1 MKNQNRMNSQHKKIF
16 MLRKKAIE
24 KNVDHVNLRKT
35 CIFVS
40 TIILSIIYQSLLAKY
55 YLLNMWAISKLFQI
69 VF

>member
-40 TIILSIIYQSLLAKY
+40 TIILSILALHSVIACK
-55 YLLNMWAISKLFQI
+55 ILFI
-69 VF
+69 EHVGYF